1 MFVRVVLFL
10 FAGLF
15 TTCSSEPVGTGF
27 SSDGSRGAETRPF
40 DPTGGESRPPPVVCE
55 TRAPAETPEVER
67 AMWREAFLRAARI
80 MQRDPSNREAAVQI
94 ARAIPHALNASR
106 GDACRALVYMDR
118 YAMSACFGQSL
129 EARAIL
135 RCYFDELA
143 AACGDLEVV
152 RVSRVRFSLYQRG
165 CEPGEGR
172 YQP

>member
-10 FAGLF
+10 FVSLF
-15 TTCSSEPVGTGF
+15 AACSSEPVGTGF
-27 SSDGSRGAETRPF
+27 SSEASGSEARSF

-67 AMWREAFLRAARI
+67 AMWREAFLGAARV
-80 MQRDPSNREAAVQI
+80 MQSEPRNREAAIQI

-106 GDACRALVYMDR
+106 GDACRALVHVDR
-118 YAMSACFGQSL
+118 YAMAACFGQSL
-129 EARAIL
+129 EARAIM
-135 RCYFDELA
+135 RCYVDELVA
-143 AACGDLEVV
+143 TCGDVEVAPIA
-152 RVSRVRFSLYQRG
+152 RVRFSLYHRG